1 MFANM
6 PTSKDLSLIAFFKK
20 YLLLKL
26 FMMLLIAKGQTA
38 IVLSFNFVPVDYP
51 LTISLLL
58 FFFLIFFILRP
69 RFGFAKN
76 SFDVNISGEKER
88 KRKKHSVSSAL

>member
-58 FFFLIFFILRP
+58 FFLIFFILRP
-69 RFGFAKN
+69 RFRFAKN

>member
-1 MFANM
+1 MPIPVAWGGGIKKIYRLKENEMFANM

-51 LTISLLL
+51 LTISLL
-58 FFFLIFFILRP
+58 FF
-69 RFGFAKN
+69 
-76 SFDVNISGEKER
+76 
-88 KRKKHSVSSAL
+88 